1 MDNELRDLIEIRSEE
16 VYYKESEVEDY
27 DSWKD

>member
-1 MDNELRDLIEIRSEE
+1 MDLELRDLIEIRSEE
-16 VYYKESEVEDY
+16 VYNESEVENY